1 MGLKGKGRKREQKN
15 RRKSIWRKRK
25 IRGEGR
31 LEEGRGKRRRT
42 NREIRR
48 EEYRKRIGKRKIDQK
63 RSIRY
68 NIIIVYV

>member
-31 LEEGRGKRRRT
+31 LEEGR
-42 NREIRR
+42 
-48 EEYRKRIGKRKIDQK
+48 IGKEEKEEMIG
-63 RSIRY
+63 
-68 NIIIVYV
+68 